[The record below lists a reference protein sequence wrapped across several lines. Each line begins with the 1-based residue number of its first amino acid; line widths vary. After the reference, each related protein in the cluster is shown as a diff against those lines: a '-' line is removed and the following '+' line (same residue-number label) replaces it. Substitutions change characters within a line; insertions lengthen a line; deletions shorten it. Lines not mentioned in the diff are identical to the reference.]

1 MTEGLADSRAA
12 LSTGRILGV
21 LGHAWH
27 LARISRNDHG
37 EKRVVREPDGH
48 ARATSPPTTTVT
60 VMQMLRI
67 GTLLAPGILLS
78 S

>member
-1 MTEGLADSRAA
+1 MEGLADSQAA

-27 LARISRNDHG
+27 LARIGRDDHG
-37 EKRVVREPDGH
+37 EKRVVREPDGR

-60 VMQMLRI
+60 VMEMLRI
-67 GTLLAPGILLS
+67 EALLAPGVLLS